1 MAINNYWLDFINDL
15 EFGDEDMEG
24 KLNYI
29 SYVRGYRQTILDSGA
44 FPEVNF
50 LCPNCGESKPFA
62 GDNACNYYNNSRGCT
77 LVCNDC
83 LMEYEKKLKGLT
95 ENFM

>member
-50 LCPNCGESKPFA
+50 LCPNCGE
-62 GDNACNYYNNSRGCT
+62 
-77 LVCNDC
+77 
-83 LMEYEKKLKGLT
+83 
-95 ENFM
+95 